1 MPRADQ
7 NIALILAQIELMN
20 GRIGQIMASNNA
32 LAVLS
37 KQILS
42 EVQQLKAE
50 LNAENM
56 DVSKSLDN
64 FKAWLS
70 SDQAAS
76 SVGADTL
83 NDLKQAVK
91 LLGGLH
97 AIVQSTDTAATSSD
111 PGAPPASPVNG

>member
-1 MPRADQ
+1 MS
-7 NIALILAQIELMN
+7 
-20 GRIGQIMASNNA
+20 SNNA
-32 LAVLS
+32 LAALS

-50 LNAENM
+50 LDSQTT

-64 FKAWLS
+64 FKAWLQ

-83 NDLKQAVK
+83 NDLKQAAA

-111 PGAPPASPVNG
+111 PGTPPASPVNG

>member
-7 NIALILAQIELMN
+7 NIALILTQIGIMN
-20 GRIGQIMASNNA
+20 GKIGQIMASNNA
-32 LAVLS
+32 MAALS

-50 LNAENM
+50 LDSQTVDIN
-56 DVSKSLDN
+56 KSLDN

-76 SVGADTL
+76 VVGADAL
-83 NDLKQAVK
+83 NDLKQAAN
-91 LLGGLH
+91 LLSGLH

-111 PGAPPASPVNG
+111 PGTPPANPVNG

>member
-7 NIALILAQIELMN
+7 NIALILTQLGLIN
-20 GRIGQIMASNNA
+20 GKISQIMGTNNA
-32 LAVLS
+32 IAALS

-42 EVQQLKAE
+42 EVQRLKEE

-56 DVSKSLDN
+56 DVSKSLNN
-64 FKAWLS
+64 FKAWLQ

-76 SVGADTL
+76 VVGADTL
-83 NDLKQAVK
+83 NDLKQAAN
-91 LLGGLH
+91 LLSGLH

-111 PGAPPASPVNG
+111 PGTPPASPVNS